1 MFEQLKKL
9 ASQTA
14 LYGLSSILGK
24 VLNFLLVPLHTMV
37 LSQSAYGINTDFYV
51 LIAFLIV
58 VLTYGMETAFFRFS
72 EKHPQNKEAVYST
85 ALISI
90 IASTVLFIGL
100 SAVLLNP
107 ITHALK
113 YDSNPSYVFLLLM
126 ILAIDALAAIPFAR
140 LRAQNRAARF
150 VAIKLTLIG
159 TNIFFNVLF
168 FAPALIN
175 QALPFDLLPYWFGAN
190 LGVGYI
196 FLANLMA
203 SSIMLIM
210 LLPEMYKTKPVFSK
224 TLWRA
229 MLVFGVPLMIS
240 GLAGVANEMLDRQLL
255 KYLLPENTWQAQV
268 GIYGAVYKLSIF
280 LVLFNQAFRY
290 AAEPFFFSTE
300 RQTQAK
306 ETFATVMTYFVMVMA
321 TGYVFVMAYLDLIKY
336 FIDQKF
342 WEGLHIV
349 PILLVAN
356 VFLGINT
363 NLSFWYKLSDKTNW
377 AIVITGFGLLLTV
390 GFNIWLIPKMGY
402 VGAAWATLISYA
414 GMMVLSFF
422 MGQRFYPIPY
432 KTGKILLVL
441 ILAFTLGGF
450 AYHFA
455 KHTFVPQ
462 TAFFLLFLGILS
474 FIERKSLA
482 KFTQR
487 IRGRNA

>member
-1 MFEQLKKL
+1 
-9 ASQTA
+9 
-14 LYGLSSILGK
+14 
-24 VLNFLLVPLHTMV
+24 
-37 LSQSAYGINTDFYV
+37 
-51 LIAFLIV
+51 
-58 VLTYGMETAFFRFS
+58 
-72 EKHPQNKEAVYST
+72 
-85 ALISI
+85 
-90 IASTVLFIGL
+90 
-100 SAVLLNP
+100 
-107 ITHALK
+107 
-113 YDSNPSYVFLLLM
+113 
-126 ILAIDALAAIPFAR
+126 
-140 LRAQNRAARF
+140 
-150 VAIKLTLIG
+150 
-159 TNIFFNVLF
+159 
-168 FAPALIN
+168 
-175 QALPFDLLPYWFGAN
+175 
-190 LGVGYI
+190 VGYI

-255 KYLLPENTWQAQV
+255 KYLLPEDTWQAQV

-321 TGYVFVMAYLDLIKY
+321 IGYVFVMAYLDLIKY

-349 PILLVAN
+349 PILLIAN

-422 MGQRFYPIPY
+422 MGQHFYPIPY

-441 ILAFTLGGF
+441 ILAFALGGF

-462 TAFFLLFLGILS
+462 TAFFLLFIGILS